1 MPQFSERDIN
11 EAKRRVFEMQNRASH
26 FVNERQETPPKP
38 SQTHQKSKS
47 EPQEPPKPEQEKED
61 LPQDKSFFV
70 ILAML
75 MLLSKEGADQTLILA
90 LLYLLL

>member
-1 MPQFSERDIN
+1 MPQFSENDIN
-11 EAKRRVFEMQNRASH
+11 EAKRRVWEMRNRASH
-26 FVNERQETPPKP
+26 FVDDRQETSPKDEEKQQKTPPK
-38 SQTHQKSKS
+38 QS
-47 EPQEPPKPEQEKED
+47 EPLKPDREKED

-75 MLLSKEGADQTLILA
+75 MLLSKEGADNTLILA